1 MLQTRRHWEGYSITF
16 ACSGLYSDV
25 YPDQKRASV
34 MGALH
39 STIDWYAHLG
49 IRFKA
54 VLTDN
59 GPAYRSLQFA
69 QVCRQLGLKH
79 RFTRP

>member
-1 MLQTRRHWEGYSITF
+1 
-16 ACSGLYSDV
+16 
-25 YPDQKRASV
+25 

-39 STIDWYAHLG
+39 STIDWYARLG